1 MPPRA
6 LRQDEWCWSDE
17 GERVRVTVP
26 LPRSDDEAGAEPA
39 AVEAKVSPQAFTLT
53 IRREGEE
60 ERVLSVPETLNVVDP
75 RQSEAHVDESTGVA
89 VLLLA
94 KWHDTGAWATL
105 AAPTPAFVTHPRSPW
120 KHPIAM
126 DTAPPPSLLLGRL
139 WIGGIGN
146 LPGGREWF
154 AEQGVTHVV
163 SVCDFW
169 PAPSVELE
177 DSLVIDVADDA
188 GTNLAA
194 HFPAAARWIGAALR
208 GSGAGPRGGGGGGG
222 GCVYLHCRYGASRS
236 ATVALAYMLCLG
248 WGLGDAL
255 AHCKRVRP
263 AVSPIP
269 AFLEQL
275 QDFAGSLELGRLRAE
290 LGAAA
295 GRL

>member
-1 MPPRA
+1 M
-6 LRQDEWCWSDE
+6 
-17 GERVRVTVP
+17 P

-60 ERVLSVPETLNVVDP
+60 ERGLSVPETLNVVDP

-126 DTAPPPSLLLGRL
+126 DTAPPPSLLLDDSTRRL

-194 HFPAAARWIGAALR
+194 HFPTAARWIGAALR